1 MSVVIDLDSRRRAPT
16 ALTALWHPAG
26 VTLPLDGP
34 GDASLIIPEV
44 RNAIQ
49 AGDYSADLLRQ
60 LPGATRPGDR
70 ALVLGAGLGTAST
83 LVAKSRG
90 VKRVIAIE
98 PNTELYPYLQRGH
111 ALNGVP
117 WVETINAVPSIGM
130 KGRTP
135 FFARHDIRTSSLL
148 PDDCSWEVAM
158 MVPCMDLN
166 LILTEER
173 ITLLICEIRSA
184 GAELLAGADLKSVD
198 RILVSCGDDCFGHSG
213 NVEIRAVL
221 AGRGY
226 EVEQAGNAML
236 FGRAKADR
244 EGFGR
249 GKQRAEAAAS

>member
-16 ALTALWHPAG
+16 ALTSLWHPAG
-26 VTLPLDGP
+26 VTLPMDGP

-44 RNAIQ
+44 RNAVQ
-49 AGDYSADLLRQ
+49 AGDYSGDILRQ
-60 LPGATRPGDR
+60 LTKATRPGDR

-98 PNTELYPYLQRGH
+98 PNTELYPYLLRSH

-117 WVETINAVPSIGM
+117 WVETINAVPAIGM
-130 KGRTP
+130 RGRTP

-148 PDDCSWEVAM
+148 PDECSWELAM

-173 ITLLICEIRSA
+173 INLLVCEIPSG
-184 GAELLAGADLKSVD
+184 GAELLAEAELKSID
-198 RILVSCGDDCFGHSG
+198 RILVSCGDDCFGLSE
-213 NVEIRAVL
+213 NAEVRSVL
-221 AGRGY
+221 AERGY
-226 EVEQAGNAML
+226 AVEEAGQALM
-236 FGRAKADR
+236 FGRAKAGR
-244 EGFGR
+244 EGAQPA
-249 GKQRAEAAAS
+249 KQQAGATAS